1 MLTPFT
7 KLKGYHEF
15 AIDRHSG
22 TRTLAPPT
30 GDLMPTPPASTALS
44 GLTVIDLTRV
54 RAGPACARQFADWG
68 ADVIRVEM
76 RETPENVGGI
86 PNEFSTRHEPDFQN
100 LHRNKRAITLDLKTK
115 EGLDLLHRLVRRA
128 DVLIENFRPDVK
140 FRLGIDYESLAT
152 INPRLIY
159 TSISGFGQ
167 DGPYKDRPG
176 VDQIAQGL
184 SGLMSITGEP
194 GRGPMRTGIA
204 IADLSAG
211 IFAALGTM
219 VALQERHAS
228 GRGQW
233 VQTSLLQAQIFML
246 DFQGARYV
254 MNGEVPTQVG
264 NAHPTGVPTGT
275 YKTRD
280 GYINIA
286 PTPPMWRRFCAAIGR
301 SDLADNPDYAT
312 AAKRRAHRAVIDSII
327 ADIASSA
334 STAELVEKF
343 NAANIPCGPIYT
355 MDQTFADPQVKY
367 LGVTQPVTSKAIGT
381 IDLLAQPFELS
392 RTPSRLTQ
400 AAPEYGEHTDEVL
413 TDLGYSADEIETLR
427 KNNVI

>member
-1 MLTPFT
+1 
-7 KLKGYHEF
+7 
-15 AIDRHSG
+15 
-22 TRTLAPPT
+22 
-30 GDLMPTPPASTALS
+30 MPAPPASTALN

-68 ADVIRVEM
+68 ADVIRIEM
-76 RETPENVGGI
+76 RELPENVGGT

-100 LHRNKRAITLDLKTK
+100 LHRNKRAIALDLKTK

-140 FRLGIDYESLAT
+140 FRLGIDYESLAA

-167 DGPYKDRPG
+167 DGPYKHRPG

-184 SGLMSITGEP
+184 SGLMSVTGEP
-194 GRGPMRTGIA
+194 GRGPMRTGIS

-211 IFAALGTM
+211 LFAALGTL
-219 VALQERHAS
+219 VALQERHTS

-246 DFQGARYV
+246 DYQAARYV
-254 MNGEVPTQVG
+254 MSGEVPKQVG
-264 NAHPTGVPTGT
+264 NGHPTGVPTGT

-280 GYINIA
+280 GYINIS
-286 PTPPMWRRFCAAIGR
+286 PTPPMWLRFCAAIGR
-301 SDLADNPDYAT
+301 GDLAHHPDYAT
-312 AAKRRAHRAVIDSII
+312 AIKRRGRRAEIDNLIEEI
-327 ADIASSA
+327 TGTA

-343 NAANIPCGPIYT
+343 NAAHIPCGPIYT
-355 MDQTFADPQVKY
+355 MDQTFADPQVKH
-367 LGVTQPVTSKAIGT
+367 LGVTQPVTSKAIGA
-381 IDLLAQPFELS
+381 IDLLAQPVGLS

-400 AAPEYGEHTDEVL
+400 AAPEYGEHTNEVL
-413 TDLGYSADEIETLR
+413 TELGYSADEIETLR
-427 KNNVI
+427 KKQVI